1 MTDLTTRSQSL
12 MDTRRQRGAS
22 RELTR
27 IRQNTE
33 IATASYVAE
42 IDFQQSVTEAA
53 LIATTSISVLE
64 AHLTSLVPHAEPRLR
79 HIADAGAM
87 AMAQTVVKAG
97 RS

>member
-1 MTDLTTRSQSL
+1 MTDLTTTSRNL
-12 MDTRRQRGAS
+12 MDARRQRGAS

-33 IATASYVAE
+33 IVTASHIAE
-42 IDFQQSVTEAA
+42 IDVQQSVTEAA
-53 LIATTSISVLE
+53 LIAVTSVSVLE